1 MLDYFGMRRVMEP
14 KNTVPIVA
22 WKLDNSRELNADEI
36 CISLR
41 SIKMEP
47 GSFREICNEC
57 GYKELKIKEKI
68 LDIIRRRGK
77 LHNPATDS
85 GGMFYGIV
93 EEIGTDY
100 KNILDL
106 KVGEEVYGMTS
117 LTALP
122 LYIDNIIKIDL
133 HSGILEVE
141 GYGILFDHSPLLL
154 CPTDLKYDFTMTALD
169 ESGSLCG
176 ANRIVRGFKRVLVLG
191 SDVMLLSLYACSLRK
206 EMDRGCS
213 LVAVLDAKSVDFL
226 SKKEIEKALLPFFE
240 KVYLLDVLSPFDS
253 FNKIIAD
260 EQELFDVSI
269 NCADLLGA
277 EAISVLLTKEH
288 GGLFFGS
295 MSNNYNL
302 GVLFAESIG
311 KTLRTY
317 SLDEYMAGY
326 DEFILEMVRENKE
339 QLIKIEKLYR
349 KYPLGKEPSEEAIQ
363 ILKYREVGKRDGFLY
378 MSDKT
383 KTMVDEVLNIAS
395 YDCNVILHGETGVG
409 KEKVLGLLQK
419 NSSRKLNP
427 CIKINC
433 ATIQENLAESEFFG
447 YEAGAFT
454 GASTAGKKG
463 YFELANNGILFL
475 DEIGDLP
482 LSMQSKLLRVLQEN
496 QFYPIGGVNQITVN
510 VRVICA
516 SNKNLRQLVEN
527 GTFREDLYYRLNIC
541 EINIPPLRERRDDIF
556 CLADSFLKK
565 YNQRYATTK
574 VIDTSAYTELYKY
587 NWPGNVRELENF
599 IHRLV
604 INTRENLIREVDV
617 NQGLYKNLYA
627 NTFAELTEGLINGDH
642 LDFNTII
649 QKQEKSLISYAL
661 EKEKN
666 TRNAAQYLGLSQTAL
681 LRKKHKYL
689 I

>member
-1 MLDYFGMRRVMEP
+1 MLDYFGMNRVIEP

-22 WKLDNSRELNADEI
+22 WKLDNSRKLHSDEI
-36 CISLR
+36 CIALR
-41 SIKMEP
+41 RVKMEP
-47 GSFREICNEC
+47 GSFRQICNEC
-57 GYKELKIKEKI
+57 EYEEAKIHAKI
-68 LDIIRRRGK
+68 YDIIRRRGK

-85 GGMFYGIV
+85 GGMFYGVV
-93 EEIGTDY
+93 EEINENY
-100 KNILDL
+100 KNPLDL
-106 KVGEEVYGMTS
+106 CVGEEVYAMTS

-122 LYIDNIIKIDL
+122 LYIENIINIDL

-141 GYGILFDHSPLLL
+141 GYAILFDYSPLLR
-154 CPTDLKYDFTMTALD
+154 CPVDLKYDFTMTALD

-176 ANRIVRGFKRVLVLG
+176 VNRIVRGFKRVLLLG
-191 SDVMLLSLYACSLRK
+191 SDVMLLSLYASSLRK
-206 EMDRGCS
+206 EMDSGCR
-213 LVAVLDAKSVDFL
+213 LVAVLDEKSVDFL
-226 SKKEIEKALLPFFE
+226 SKKEIEKALSPFFD
-240 KVYLLDVLSPFDS
+240 KVYLLDVLSPLDS
-253 FNKIIAD
+253 FSKIA
-260 EQELFDVSI
+260 EEEHELFDVSI

-288 GGLFFGS
+288 GCLFFGS

-326 DEFILEMVRENKE
+326 DEFILEMVRENKD
-339 QLIKIEKLYR
+339 QLIEIEKLYK
-349 KYPLGKEPSEEAIQ
+349 KYPLGNEPSEKAIQ
-363 ILKYREVGKRDGFLY
+363 ILKFREVGKRDGFLY
-378 MSDKT
+378 MSEKT
-383 KTMVDEVLNIAS
+383 KAMVDEVLNIAS
-395 YDCNVILHGETGVG
+395 YDCNVVIHGETGVG

-454 GASTAGKKG
+454 GASATGKKG

-475 DEIGDLP
+475 DEVADLP
-482 LSMQSKLLRVLQEN
+482 LGMQSKLLRVLQEN
-496 QFYPIGGVNQITVN
+496 QFYPIGGVKQISVN

-527 GTFREDLYYRLNIC
+527 GKFREDLYYRLNIC

-556 CLADSFLKK
+556 CLTDAFLKK
-565 YNQRYATTK
+565 YNQRYGITK

-604 INTRENLIREVDV
+604 INTRGNLIRDVDV
-617 NQGLYKNLYA
+617 NQALYKNLYD
-627 NTFAELTEGLINGDH
+627 NTFVELTEGLINEEH

-649 QKQEKSLISYAL
+649 QNQEKRLIGYAL

-666 TRNAAQYLGLSQTAL
+666 TRDAARYLGLSQTSL